1 MGALLGL
8 VLCLYLPC
16 LFSQSVT
23 QKPLNVSK
31 NECESLTIT
40 CAFNEYHWYYTYH
53 FESGTFFKQTQTATE
68 WERISSGGRFV
79 LSTDKAQKTFS
90 LKIRDARVEDTAT
103 YYCKAQ
109 YSCYAHS
116 DRPRLPVAQKL
127 SQEHV
132 DGPGTMVTVTPDS
145 STPISQRPLVQTSPA
160 GDNVTLS
167 CKYSESCQYTVYW
180 YNQSPGQ
187 APKYLLQRDTT
198 GEAKKENAAGLR
210 ISESFDPQAKISQL
224 MISRIQLSDSA
235 VYYCARSRQSA
246 RTLIQAG
253 EYAIADHA
261 QTQKLETLKDIPTL
275 SLH

>member
-8 VLCLYLPC
+8 VLCLCLPC

-40 CAFNEYHWYYTYH
+40 CVFNAYHWYYTYR

-103 YYCKAQ
+103 YYCKAG
-109 YSCYAHS
+109 YWSNAHS
-116 DRPRLPVAQKL
+116 DR
-127 SQEHV
+127 HI
-132 DGPGTMVTVTPDS
+132 DGSGTVVTVTPDS

-160 GDNVTLS
+160 GDNVTLT
-167 CKYSESCQYTVYW
+167 CKYSGSCQYTVYW
-180 YNQSPGQ
+180 YSQSPGQ

-210 ISESFDPQAKISQL
+210 ISESFDPQAKISRL

-246 RTLIQAG
+246 RTLIQGTERAV
-253 EYAIADHA
+253 
-261 QTQKLETLKDIPTL
+261 QNLEHRGITDTVMHSWKRAFKNLNML
-275 SLH
+275 GL